1 MMYVFFY
8 DGILNKVKNKY
19 ICIIISWYIYIYTY
33 ICIFFMQLF
42 TAFVLFEAV
51 EGGGGGIDSSSTTAA
66 LDICNNSK
74 FCY

>member
-1 MMYVFFY
+1 
-8 DGILNKVKNKY
+8 
-19 ICIIISWYIYIYTY
+19 
-33 ICIFFMQLF
+33 MQLF
-42 TAFVLFEAV
+42 TAFVLFEVV